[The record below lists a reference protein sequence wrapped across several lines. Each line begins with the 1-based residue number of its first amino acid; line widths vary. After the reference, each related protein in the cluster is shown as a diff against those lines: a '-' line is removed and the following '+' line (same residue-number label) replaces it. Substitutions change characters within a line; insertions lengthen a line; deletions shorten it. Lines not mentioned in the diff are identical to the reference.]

1 MLQVT
6 LVALLARLTEC
17 ALADRHEMSDS
28 QAQAES
34 LQAEVRMLQQHH
46 ADALTVLEQ
55 QHDKALVEVEEQ
67 QQQSL
72 RNQQQQHQAA
82 VRALQVLFCL
92 TVDRATSRQYNI
104 VKPQCSCSKCL
115 YMQEEA

>member
-1 MLQVT
+1 MLQ
-6 LVALLARLTEC
+6 VALLARLTES
-17 ALADRHEMSDS
+17 ALADRHEMRDS

-46 ADALTVLEQ
+46 ADALTAQEQ
-55 QHDKALVEVEEQ
+55 QHEKALMEVEEQ

-82 VRALQVLFCL
+82 IQALQVQSCL
-92 TVDRATSRQYNI
+92 TVDEATSQ
-104 VKPQCSCSKCL
+104 Q
-115 YMQEEA
+115 